1 MSPTNLP
8 APRAAPDDRAE
19 KRRLLSRALAGG
31 PLARAGYTDT
41 LVLSRESAR
50 VVLTPSRV
58 ELIDRLA
65 ETDDDSVRA
74 LAAALDRDKG
84 GVSRDLARLAELDV
98 VEYERDGRAKRP
110 RLKHDTVLVEPV
122 A

>member
-1 MSPTNLP
+1 MG
-8 APRAAPDDRAE
+8 APDPRPTRPGTDERAE
-19 KRRLLSRALAGG
+19 KRRLFRLALAGG
-31 PLARAGYTDT
+31 PLAGAGHTDT

-50 VVLTPSRV
+50 EVLTPSRV
-58 ELIDRLA
+58 ELLDRLRA
-65 ETDDDSVRA
+65 GTVDSVRA
-74 LAAALDRDKG
+74 LAAELDRDKA

-98 VEYERDGRAKRP
+98 IEYQQVGRAKRP